1 MYLLSRGAGGSTPR
15 PFFGF
20 FETIFGDIIGRVS
33 LEILVGVLIFTMSN
47 GHIAV
52 RPSPEVFLCIIS
64 STYQTFNYF
73 AGNRQL

>member
-1 MYLLSRGAGGSTPR
+1 MYLLSCGAGGSAPCPR
-15 PFFGF
+15 SGF
-20 FETIFGDIIGRVS
+20 LETIVGDIVGGVS